1 MESIREVLD
10 KFLAKFTQLGFNGVS
25 RKVRTLLRITALW
38 TVFVCGLIVVSKFEK
53 EVDGPNNNYGIDC
66 NLVDRYLSGDSD
78 DMPPVADLQIEVEIF
93 VKDQGGYQSTIKQ
106 RPLYN
111 CMVADNDYLVEK
123 LKSDYLVPPAAASLP
138 YNFDPPY
145 TEFNQNPQALD
156 VYEMVFK
163 DNVKNGFFI
172 EAGAMDCQYSP
183 TAPFEVQLGWTGLL
197 VEVLP
202 TFFEKCKKTNRKA
215 SLINTCVGTKDKPHF
230 IDIDTLSAG
239 KIDSKED
246 GGKEAVMAGIAGEM
260 QKHSAQTINMQCFP
274 LYSLLSAMGNPT
286 VNLLVL
292 DIEGFELAVLRTI
305 PWKKVDIEVFTIET
319 DLAGKFMKGSR
330 DDIISL
336 MAEAGYQRF
345 DHRDDFN
352 PKTGQNQNDMFVRKD
367 IVKKY
372 NVVQLK

>member
-1 MESIREVLD
+1 
-10 KFLAKFTQLGFNGVS
+10 
-25 RKVRTLLRITALW
+25 
-38 TVFVCGLIVVSKFEK
+38 
-53 EVDGPNNNYGIDC
+53 
-66 NLVDRYLSGDSD
+66 
-78 DMPPVADLQIEVEIF
+78 
-93 VKDQGGYQSTIKQ
+93 
-106 RPLYN
+106 
-111 CMVADNDYLVEK
+111 
-123 LKSDYLVPPAAASLP
+123 
-138 YNFDPPY
+138 
-145 TEFNQNPQALD
+145 
-156 VYEMVFK
+156 
-163 DNVKNGFFI
+163 
-172 EAGAMDCQYSP
+172 
-183 TAPFEVQLGWTGLL
+183 
-197 VEVLP
+197 
-202 TFFEKCKKTNRKA
+202 
-215 SLINTCVGTKDKPHF
+215 VGTKDKPHF

-246 GGKEAVMAGIAGEM
+246 GGQEAVMAGIAGDM

-352 PKTGQNQNDMFVRKD
+352 FKTGQNQNDMFVRKD